1 MCTVWSKNLST
12 SKAFYYDSA
21 NRHHPFIEE
30 ILAVIEYRDL
40 LILFISR
47 SIKMRYKRSSL
58 GILWTLMNPMATMIV
73 FTLVFSRIWRFDVP
87 SYPVYVLSGLIVWNF
102 FSYSTSTGMSDM
114 VFQGD
119 LLKRIYMPRSI
130 FVLAATGTGMINFV
144 ISLVPL
150 VVIGLV
156 LGVQLHWSMLF
167 MPISAIIIFLFLMGL
182 GLILTA
188 GAVFF
193 TDLIPMFTVIQ
204 QIWFYATP
212 LFYPITI
219 IPDRYL
225 WLFKL
230 NPMYSMVQLIRD
242 PVLQGSLPVMNDF
255 LVSVG
260 WALGVLIFGWYIF
273 TSKSNEYAYRA

>member
-1 MCTVWSKNLST
+1 
-12 SKAFYYDSA
+12 
-21 NRHHPFIEE
+21 
-30 ILAVIEYRDL
+30 
-40 LILFISR
+40 
-47 SIKMRYKRSSL
+47 
-58 GILWTLMNPMATMIV
+58 
-73 FTLVFSRIWRFDVP
+73 
-87 SYPVYVLSGLIVWNF
+87 
-102 FSYSTSTGMSDM
+102 M